1 MIPIQATHVSGVVI
15 SRIDGVDKILLLKR
29 VKGGYWCHVAGV
41 EAGETGWQTI
51 LRELKEETQIDDVE
65 LHKADFLE
73 QFYEA
78 KENRILVIP
87 CFVLF
92 CSPNQPVVLN
102 EEHTEYRWCSLEEA
116 KQLTPFANQHH
127 LYDHVWQYYVDVE
140 SLTPYTL
147 IEQNS

>member
-29 VKGGYWCHVAGV
+29 VKGGYWCHVAGGV

-92 CSPNQPVVLN
+92 SNL
-102 EEHTEYRWCSLEEA
+102 WCSMKNTRSIA
-116 KQLTPFANQHH
+116 GVRWKKQS
-127 LYDHVWQYYVDVE
+127 
-140 SLTPYTL
+140 SLRRLPINIISMIMFGNTML
-147 IEQNS
+147 MWSR

>member
-29 VKGGYWCHVAGV
+29 VKGGYWCHVAGGV
-41 EAGETGWQTI
+41 EAGETGWQAI
-51 LRELKEETQIDDVE
+51 LRELKEETQIDHVE

-92 CSPNQPVVLN
+92 CPPNQPVVLN

-116 KQLTPFANQHH
+116 K
-127 LYDHVWQYYVDVE
+127 
-140 SLTPYTL
+140 
-147 IEQNS
+147 

>member
-29 VKGGYWCHVAGV
+29 VKGGYWCHV
-41 EAGETGWQTI
+41 AGETGWQTI

-92 CSPNQPVVLN
+92 CPPNQPVVLN

>member
-29 VKGGYWCHVAGV
+29 VKGGYWCHVAGGV

-51 LRELKEETQIDDVE
+51 LRELK
-65 LHKADFLE
+65 
-73 QFYEA
+73 
-78 KENRILVIP
+78 
-87 CFVLF
+87 
-92 CSPNQPVVLN
+92 

>member
-1 MIPIQATHVSGVVI
+1 M
-15 SRIDGVDKILLLKR
+15 
-29 VKGGYWCHVAGV
+29 
-41 EAGETGWQTI
+41 
-51 LRELKEETQIDDVE
+51 
-65 LHKADFLE
+65 
-73 QFYEA
+73 
-78 KENRILVIP
+78 
-87 CFVLF
+87 
-92 CSPNQPVVLN
+92 LN

>member
-29 VKGGYWCHVAGV
+29 VKGGYWCHVAGGV

-51 LRELKEETQIDDVE
+51 LRELKEETQIDHVE

-92 CSPNQPVVLN
+92 CPPNQPVVLN

-127 LYDHVWQYYVDVE
+127 LYDHVW
-140 SLTPYTL
+140 
-147 IEQNS
+147 